1 MTRFAR
7 EAISLAVAAAL
18 GEAALLALITDW
30 SQTGANLF
38 VFGFL
43 VGPPLFL
50 ALSAGRRRTHPA
62 RSKLL
67 FWVAVGVAVGGLG
80 ALGVEAYRY
89 STDAAFRKTP
99 SVTRML
105 VPVVQ
110 WAVILV
116 VWVYLVLQ
124 EMRDRRAAK
133 NPPQSP

>member
-1 MTRFAR
+1 MTRYAR
-7 EAISLAVAAAL
+7 EAISLATAAAL

-50 ALSAGRRRTHPA
+50 ALSAWRRRLHPA

-89 STDAAFRKTP
+89 STDAEFRKTP
-99 SVTRML
+99 SATRML

-124 EMRDRRAAK
+124 EARDRRAAK